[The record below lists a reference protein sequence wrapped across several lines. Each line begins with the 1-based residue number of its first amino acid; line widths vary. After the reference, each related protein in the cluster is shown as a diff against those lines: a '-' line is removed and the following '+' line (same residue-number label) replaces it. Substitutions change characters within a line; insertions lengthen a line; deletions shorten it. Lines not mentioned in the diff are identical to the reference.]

1 MCKQVELAILMADLS
16 GFTAM
21 TEMHGPQSAID
32 TVNRYLELAGKSM
45 YGSSR
50 LLERVGDQLV
60 IVSPDSSDIAITALR
75 LMEYASLE
83 KNFLPVHAGLHFG
96 SIIEDAGSFFGSALN
111 IKYRIAEKAKNG
123 SILCSKEF
131 VESTGSSDLFY
142 FKKNGQMKLK
152 NILHPVSL
160 LELLPVRKNQLTNTI
175 IDPVCLMQVDE
186 SSAYTYS
193 YEGSENSFCSEECLE
208 LFKKDPALILSRE

>member
-1 MCKQVELAILMADLS
+1 MAILMADLS

-21 TEMHGPQSAID
+21 TEMHGSQSAID
-32 TVNRYLELAGKSM
+32 TINRYLELADISM

-60 IVSPDSSDIAITALR
+60 IVSPDSNDIAITALR
-75 LMEYASLE
+75 LMEFASLE

-96 SIIEDAGSFFGSALN
+96 PIIEDAGSFFGSAMN
-111 IKYRIAEKAKNG
+111 ITARIAAKATNG
-123 SILCSKEF
+123 SILCSIGF
-131 VESTGSSDLFY
+131 VESIDSNDFFY
-142 FKKNGQMKLK
+142 FRMNGQMKLK

-160 LELLPVRKNQLTNTI
+160 LELLPVRKYQLTHKV

-186 SSAYTYS
+186 SSAFSYS
-193 YEGSENSFCSEECLE
+193 YAGSENSFCSDECLQ
-208 LFKKDPALILSRE
+208 LFKKDPALILARE

>member
-1 MCKQVELAILMADLS
+1 MAILMADLS

-32 TVNRYLELAGKSM
+32 TVNRYLKLAETSM

-60 IVSPDSSDIAITALR
+60 IVSSDSNDLAITALR
-75 LMEYASLE
+75 LMEFAALE
-83 KNFLPVHAGLHFG
+83 DNFLPLHAGLHFG
-96 SIIEDAGSFFGSALN
+96 SIIEDAGSFFGSAMN
-111 IKYRIAEKAKNG
+111 ITSRIAAKAKNG
-123 SILCSKEF
+123 SILCSTDF
-131 VESTGSSDLFY
+131 VESTNSNSLFY
-142 FKKNGQMKLK
+142 FRMNGQMKLK

-160 LELLPVRKNQLTNTI
+160 LELLPVRKYQLINRA

-186 SSAYTYS
+186 STSYS
-193 YEGSENSFCSEECLE
+193 YSYAGSENSFCSDECLQ
-208 LFKKDPALILSRE
+208 LFKKDPALILARE